1 MAIMF
6 LLNSFHINFIINY
19 TDIMGGFNKYD
30 FISDLKDSIGD
41 FLEESNF
48 EDDQDI
54 SEEMHQ
60 FIHEQ
65 IENEIIYYYDCWR
78 ICSDQGCSDFI
89 IEQTGEIAKNITEL
103 AYWTLWDIVEESID
117 YHLETKEL
125 KEIL

>member
-1 MAIMF
+1 
-6 LLNSFHINFIINY
+6 
-19 TDIMGGFNKYD
+19 MGGFNKYD

-54 SEEMHQ
+54 SEEMHR

-78 ICSDQGCSDFI
+78 ICSDQGCSDFH
-89 IEQTGEIAKNITEL
+89 IEQTGETAKNITEL
-103 AYWTLWDIVEESID
+103 AYWTLWGLVEESID

-125 KEIL
+125 KGTL

>member
-1 MAIMF
+1 MER
-6 LLNSFHINFIINY
+6 
-19 TDIMGGFNKYD
+19 FNKYD

-41 FLEESNF
+41 FLDESNF

-65 IENEIIYYYDCWR
+65 IDNEIIYYHNCWQ
-78 ICSDQGCSDFI
+78 ICMQQGNPDFH
-89 IEQTGEIAKNITEL
+89 IEQTGETAKDITEL
-103 AYWTLWDIVEESID
+103 AYWTLWDIVQESID

-125 KEIL
+125 KETL